1 VWTVKEGGREKKDKI
16 NKKKESK
23 VGNVLN
29 KKVKNFQTSSTSH
42 YKELKNSSVIFS
54 GIKITKIIKIEMCL
68 VEEIDI
74 NK

>member
-1 VWTVKEGGREKKDKI
+1 MWTVKEGGREKKDKI

-54 GIKITKIIKIEMCL
+54 GIKITKIEMCL

-74 NK
+74 NI

>member
-1 VWTVKEGGREKKDKI
+1 VEGKKKDKI

-42 YKELKNSSVIFS
+42 CKELKNSSVIFS
-54 GIKITKIIKIEMCL
+54 GIKITKIEMCL

-74 NK
+74 NI

>member
-1 VWTVKEGGREKKDKI
+1 
-16 NKKKESK
+16 

-29 KKVKNFQTSSTSH
+29 KNVKNFQTSSTSH

-54 GIKITKIIKIEMCL
+54 GIKITKIIQIEMCL